1 MAEESVPSGSL
12 LSLDPELQKD
22 FQQKV
27 HEIRRKS
34 QVGAVS
40 PGVIYIGHIPR
51 ALYEPQLREYF
62 SQFGTVTRLRLSRS
76 KKTGNSKG
84 YAYVE
89 FECDEVA
96 KIVADTMNNYLFCER
111 LLKCEFV
118 PPEKVHPRLFIGCT
132 AKFRKPTKP
141 AVSRYNKR
149 RSEAEQKKMTQRMLS
164 KENKVRKRL
173 AEKGIDYDF
182 PGFAA
187 RRERKEPTCDADTS
201 VSSQVRKVTLAPPPP
216 EPDPPLPLCP
226 HCVSALLLPAVCHSQ
241 QPRPIAANPFIGQYG
256 VINEAGQEISSP
268 LTGFYLCG
276 GGCKVSASGAIA
288 ARCPV
293 LGVNTVRT
301 VYANWAGPGQ
311 LWLRVLGVVEQREWD

>member
-201 VSSQVRKVTLAPPPP
+201 VSSQDPTPVCTPTVLERRKSVRLEQNDEDDDEEVVLKLPQEDEEVVLKLPLKVTPTAKR
-216 EPDPPLPLCP
+216 
-226 HCVSALLLPAVCHSQ
+226 Q
-241 QPRPIAANPFIGQYG
+241 K
-256 VINEAGQEISSP
+256 ISKSEKK
-268 LTGFYLCG
+268 T
-276 GGCKVSASGAIA
+276 KIKK
-288 ARCPV
+288 
-293 LGVNTVRT
+293 
-301 VYANWAGPGQ
+301 Q
-311 LWLRVLGVVEQREWD
+311 K

>member
-201 VSSQVRKVTLAPPPP
+201 VSSQDPTPVCTPTVLERRKSVRLEQNDEDDDDGEVVLKLPQEDEEVVLKLPLKVTPTAKR
-216 EPDPPLPLCP
+216 
-226 HCVSALLLPAVCHSQ
+226 Q
-241 QPRPIAANPFIGQYG
+241 K
-256 VINEAGQEISSP
+256 ISKSEKK
-268 LTGFYLCG
+268 T
-276 GGCKVSASGAIA
+276 KIKK
-288 ARCPV
+288 
-293 LGVNTVRT
+293 
-301 VYANWAGPGQ
+301 Q
-311 LWLRVLGVVEQREWD
+311 K